1 MVCRNKIFCPLLR
14 VGHREISMST
24 WLFENWVFAHFGPLS
39 LDNRKSDF
47 RFLDAVR
54 ETSGPYVY
62 GENLS
67 EIALHSF
74 EKSAIKIWKS
84 QIWGWGIF
92 GVGYTPFRWAHIHLT
107 FARYRAWDPSTYGF

>member
-1 MVCRNKIFCPLLR
+1 MKFPCP
-14 VGHREISMST
+14 T

-74 EKSAIKIWKS
+74 EKSAIKIWK
-84 QIWGWGIF
+84 IANL
-92 GVGYTPFRWAHIHLT
+92 GVGPFWRGVYPFPVGGPPIWPLLVIELGT
-107 FARYRAWDPSTYGF
+107 LSKRVFE